1 MSSPCAT
8 PASPMQIEIRNKGD
22 FMNALRTRV
31 ALIALV
37 MSVAVANAQTK
48 IKPGFN
54 LFSAQ
59 DDVQVG

>member
-1 MSSPCAT
+1 
-8 PASPMQIEIRNKGD
+8 MQIEIRNKGD